1 MLPMKDGS
9 FVIGKFIEDRND
21 IKTGRTYVLLTINY
35 GMVYKRVY
43 NKIQENNTLKLVSDN
58 PTYEPYMISIDE
70 VMEIWEF
77 NWYYL

>member
-1 MLPMKDGS
+1 MKDGS

-21 IKTGRTYVLLTINY
+21 IKTGRIYVLLTINY

-58 PTYEPYMISIDE
+58 PTYEPYIISIDE